1 MMINKTVT
9 PKAKYILALVLQL
22 MALFAVM
29 LHSPNLWS
37 MGLMIFV
44 AAIPWLVL
52 SMNFSEQNKA
62 KAKQNKVR
70 DESTLETQQHLQSIA
85 KLFKETLPKVSS
97 PLTMQHSVIEGSV
110 ETLNNAFFGLQ
121 DISEKQSHVSST
133 LVNNLLA
140 NQGSEYDL
148 TTVLPRTEAIIDGF
162 VQILIDIS
170 EKSISAVHSI
180 HDMSEKLDMVFKLLN
195 QVRSLSEQT
204 NLLALNAAIEAAR
217 AGEAGRGFAVVAQEV
232 RDLSVKARTLNT
244 KIESEINV
252 AQQTVQQANKTVGD
266 MASID
271 MTHVIES
278 KQNVDHMLRGVQQ
291 VNIEIEQEVQK
302 IQELGQELT
311 QQVSNGVRALQFADI
326 VVQQSDYAHAS
337 IDYLQEANELLNAL
351 LTQSMTK
358 AAWIEQFNQLTER
371 LHNRSGPAAIQ
382 TNMDEG
388 EVELF

>member
-1 MMINKTVT
+1 MINKTVT

-37 MGLMIFV
+37 MGLMIFA

-62 KAKQNKVR
+62 KANQNKVEE
-70 DESTLETQQHLQSIA
+70 ESTLETQQHLQSIE

-97 PLTMQHSVIEGSV
+97 PLTMQHTVIEGSV

-121 DISEKQSHVSST
+121 DISQKQSHVSST

-148 TTVLPRTEAIIDGF
+148 TTVLPKTEAIIDGF

-195 QVRSLSEQT
+195 QVRSL
-204 NLLALNAAIEAAR
+204 
-217 AGEAGRGFAVVAQEV
+217 
-232 RDLSVKARTLNT
+232 
-244 KIESEINV
+244 
-252 AQQTVQQANKTVGD
+252 
-266 MASID
+266 
-271 MTHVIES
+271 
-278 KQNVDHMLRGVQQ
+278 
-291 VNIEIEQEVQK
+291 
-302 IQELGQELT
+302 
-311 QQVSNGVRALQFADI
+311 
-326 VVQQSDYAHAS
+326 
-337 IDYLQEANELLNAL
+337 
-351 LTQSMTK
+351 
-358 AAWIEQFNQLTER
+358 
-371 LHNRSGPAAIQ
+371 
-382 TNMDEG
+382 
-388 EVELF
+388 

>member
-29 LHSPNLWS
+29 LHSPNLWN
-37 MGLMIFV
+37 MGLMIFA

-62 KAKQNKVR
+62 KANQNKVKE
-70 DESTLETQQHLQSIA
+70 ESTLETQQHLQSIE

-97 PLTMQHSVIEGSV
+97 PLTMQHTVIEGSV

-121 DISEKQSHVSST
+121 DISQKQSHVSST

-244 KIESEINV
+244 QIESEINV

-337 IDYLQEANELLNAL
+337 IDYLQETNELLNAL

-358 AAWIEQFNQLTER
+358 AAWVEQLQQLTER

>member
-1 MMINKTVT
+1 MINKTVT
-9 PKAKYILALVLQL
+9 SKAKYILALVLQL

-62 KAKQNKVR
+62 KANQNKVKE
-70 DESTLETQQHLQSIA
+70 ESTLETQQHLQSIE

-97 PLTMQHSVIEGSV
+97 PLTMQHTVIEGSV

-121 DISEKQSHVSST
+121 DISQKQSHVSST

-271 MTHVIES
+271 MTHIIES

>member
-1 MMINKTVT
+1 MMNKTVT
-9 PKAKYILALVLQL
+9 PKAKYILALLLQL
-22 MALFAVM
+22 MILFTAM
-29 LHSPNLWS
+29 FYCPNLWS
-37 MGLMIFV
+37 VGLMIFA

-52 SMNFSEQNKA
+52 SMHFSEQNTA
-62 KAKQNKVR
+62 KTNQNKVS
-70 DESTLETQQHLQSIA
+70 EKSTLEVQQHLKNIE

-97 PLTMQHSVIEGSV
+97 PLTMQRTVIEGSA

-148 TTVLPRTEAIIDGF
+148 TTVLPRTEAIIDSF
-162 VQILIDIS
+162 VQILVDIS

-180 HDMSEKLDMVFKLLN
+180 HDMSEQLDAVFKLLN
-195 QVRSLSEQT
+195 QVRNLSEQT

-244 KIESEINV
+244 QIELEINV
-252 AQQTVQQANKTVGD
+252 AQQTVQKANKTVGD

-271 MTHVIES
+271 MTLIIES
-278 KQNVDHMLRGVQQ
+278 KGNVDHMLRGVQQ

-311 QQVSNGVRALQFADI
+311 LQVSNGVRALQFADI

-337 IDYLQEANELLNAL
+337 IVYLQEANELLNAL
-351 LTQSMTK
+351 LMQTMTK
-358 AAWIEQFNQLTER
+358 EALAEQLNQLTER
-371 LHNRSGPAAIQ
+371 VHNRSAPAANQ

>member
-29 LHSPNLWS
+29 LHSPNLWN
-37 MGLMIFV
+37 MGLMIFA

-62 KAKQNKVR
+62 KANPNKVKE
-70 DESTLETQQHLQSIA
+70 ESTLETQQHLQSIE

-97 PLTMQHSVIEGSV
+97 PLTMQHTVIEGSV

-121 DISEKQSHVSST
+121 DISQKQSHVSST

-244 KIESEINV
+244 QIESEINV

-358 AAWIEQFNQLTER
+358 AAWVEQLQQLTER

>member
-1 MMINKTVT
+1 MINKTVT

-29 LHSPNLWS
+29 LHSPNLWN
-37 MGLMIFV
+37 MGLMIFA

-62 KAKQNKVR
+62 KANPNKVKE
-70 DESTLETQQHLQSIA
+70 ESTLETQQHLQSIE

-97 PLTMQHSVIEGSV
+97 PLTMQHTVIEGSV

-121 DISEKQSHVSST
+121 DISQKQSHVSST

-244 KIESEINV
+244 QIESEINV

-358 AAWIEQFNQLTER
+358 AAWVEQLQQLTER

>member
-29 LHSPNLWS
+29 LHSSNLWS
-37 MGLMIFV
+37 MGLMIFA

-62 KAKQNKVR
+62 KANQNKVEE
-70 DESTLETQQHLQSIA
+70 ESTLETQQHLQSIE

-97 PLTMQHSVIEGSV
+97 PLTMQHTVIEGSV

-121 DISEKQSHVSST
+121 DISQKQSHVSST

-148 TTVLPRTEAIIDGF
+148 TTVLPKTEAIIDGF

-244 KIESEINV
+244 QIESEINV
-252 AQQTVQQANKTVGD
+252 AQQTVQRANKTVGE

-278 KQNVDHMLRGVQQ
+278 KEKVDHMLRGVQQ

-326 VVQQSDYAHAS
+326 VVQQSDYANAS

-358 AAWIEQFNQLTER
+358 AAWAEQLHQLTER

>member
-1 MMINKTVT
+1 MINKTVT

-29 LHSPNLWS
+29 LHSPNLWN
-37 MGLMIFV
+37 MGLMIFA

-62 KAKQNKVR
+62 KANQNKVKE
-70 DESTLETQQHLQSIA
+70 ESTLETQQHLQSIE

-97 PLTMQHSVIEGSV
+97 PLTMQHTVIEGSV

-121 DISEKQSHVSST
+121 DISQKQSHVSST

-244 KIESEINV
+244 QIESEINV

-337 IDYLQEANELLNAL
+337 IDYLQETNELLNAL

-358 AAWIEQFNQLTER
+358 AAWVEQLQQLTER